1 MTAIH
6 EPRPARDRIAS
17 LGLILV
23 GVVCLIA
30 ATVSFATQPSASFGW
45 TAYVPLSTTT
55 FGPTS
60 PFGSSHTVVGLVL
73 IGVGLIALSLRLG
86 MVIGHRMARPS

>member
-1 MTAIH
+1 MTISH
-6 EPRPARDRIAS
+6 QRRPARIVS
-17 LGLILV
+17 IGLVLV
-23 GVVCLIA
+23 GAVALVA

-55 FGPTS
+55 FGPAS

-73 IGVGLIALSLRLG
+73 LGVGLVALSLRVG